1 MTAIRRRALI
11 NVDYTYDFVAV
22 DGALTC
28 GQPGQA
34 IEGRMAELTREFIEN
49 QELVVFAIDLHK
61 QGDTLHPE
69 TKLFPPH
76 NIEGTAGRRLY
87 GALDGVYQTYKDKD
101 NVYWMD
107 KTRYSA
113 FVGTD
118 LELVLR
124 ARGITELHLVG
135 VCTDICVLHTAVD
148 AYNKGFELAI
158 HADAVASFDPE
169 GHAWALQHFK
179 GTLGAAVLQQKE
191 EEQR

>member
-1 MTAIRRRALI
+1 MMMTNKKRALI
-11 NVDYTYDFVAV
+11 NVDYTCDFVAA

-28 GQPGQA
+28 GEPGQA
-34 IEGRMAELTREFIEN
+34 IEGRMAELTKEFIERHDF
-49 QELVVFAIDLHK
+49 VVLAIDLHK

-76 NIEGTAGRRLY
+76 NIEGTAGRKLY
-87 GALDGVYQTYKDKD
+87 GALDAVYQTYKDAE
-101 NVYWMD
+101 NLYWMD

-113 FVGTD
+113 FAGTD

-148 AYNKGFELAI
+148 AYNKGFELVI

-169 GHAWALQHFK
+169 GHAWALRHFK
-179 GTLGAAVLQQKE
+179 GTLGATVLE
-191 EEQR
+191 